1 MDKVVKGVIYVT
13 VVAVTLYYIFK
24 DPKQTTALLGTALH
38 GFGSGVAALQGR
50 SVA

>member
-1 MDKVVKGVIYVT
+1 MDKVVKGVIYIT
-13 VVAVTLYYIFK
+13 VVAVVLFYVFRN
-24 DPKQTTALLGTALH
+24 PKQTTALLGTALH